1 MSLKDK
7 RIFITG
13 GSRGIGLAI
22 AIRAAHDGAKVAIA
36 AKTSDPHPKLPG
48 TIFTAAEDIKKLEV
62 KLCQFNAIF
71 VMRIK

>member
-36 AKTSDPHPKLPG
+36 AKTSIHIPSFREPYLLQQK
-48 TIFTAAEDIKKLEV
+48 I
-62 KLCQFNAIF
+62 
-71 VMRIK
+71 